1 MDALQQQHTRL
12 SVDSF
17 RPETQLYAMRKGVDF
32 LNDIEGFAR
41 PELYPQI
48 AEARCNLIV
57 MHSVQR
63 RGIATRVESEPATI
77 LDQISF
83 FFEERLNALQM
94 AGVKRERFIVDPGM
108 GFFLGRNPEPSVKVL
123 QSISQLKL
131 RFDLPVLI
139 SVSRKSFLR
148 NITGRAVP
156 EIEAATLT
164 AEIYASLQEVD
175 YIRTHNV
182 KSLFDATRVLAA
194 LTKSV

>member
-1 MDALQQQHTRL
+1 
-12 SVDSF
+12 
-17 RPETQLYAMRKGVDF
+17 
-32 LNDIEGFAR
+32 
-41 PELYPQI
+41 
-48 AEARCNLIV
+48 
-57 MHSVQR
+57 
-63 RGIATRVESEPATI
+63 
-77 LDQISF
+77 
-83 FFEERLNALQM
+83 
-94 AGVKRERFIVDPGM
+94 M